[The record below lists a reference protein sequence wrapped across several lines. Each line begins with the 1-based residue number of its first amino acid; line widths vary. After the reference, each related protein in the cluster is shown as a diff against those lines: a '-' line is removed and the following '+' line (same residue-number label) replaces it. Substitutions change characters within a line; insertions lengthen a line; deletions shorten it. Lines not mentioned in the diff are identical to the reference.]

1 MDGNLLFIVRKVEV
15 DKPVWHSLVR

>member
-15 DKPVWHSLVR
+15 DKPVWNSLVR